1 MAQGLEFKLKNK
13 NQPFRATSTQQK
25 HRYCFSYN
33 SNGFCKAKGCPH
45 PHVCQICAIRHHKR
59 QCPKFRQNNKLLSQ
73 TLHKAKTLAQT
84 HRSQLES
91 FDSIVTPINVQ
102 QLQNNLSGFN
112 QATSDFL
119 IEGFSQGFK
128 IPYTGERRFSLSQ
141 NLSSLIGKEE
151 ILQNKIDKKLKAKE
165 SPAPFFPHPS
175 RISKSPPW
183 AWSLK
188 RLLMILG

>member
-1 MAQGLEFKLKNK
+1 MPQNTQTRYQISWPTFKLSKKCPKQVGTMQPLLMTKVLDAGDSSILKPAHGNLKKKIELYQEAMAQGLEFKLKNK
-13 NQPFRATSTQQK
+13 NQPFCATSTQQK

-73 TLHKAKTLAQT
+73 TLNKAKTLAQT

-102 QLQNNLSGFN
+102 QLQNYLSGFN
-112 QATSDFL
+112 QATSDF
-119 IEGFSQGFK
+119 
-128 IPYTGERRFSLSQ
+128 
-141 NLSSLIGKEE
+141 
-151 ILQNKIDKKLKAKE
+151 
-165 SPAPFFPHPS
+165 
-175 RISKSPPW
+175 
-183 AWSLK
+183 
-188 RLLMILG
+188 